1 MDNLSNALEMTAQEE
16 EEEEAARMKAAD
28 TVLYSLQS
36 YNILI
41 ITLPIAAE
49 EVLLCFHFSFH

>member
-1 MDNLSNALEMTAQEE
+1 MTAQEE